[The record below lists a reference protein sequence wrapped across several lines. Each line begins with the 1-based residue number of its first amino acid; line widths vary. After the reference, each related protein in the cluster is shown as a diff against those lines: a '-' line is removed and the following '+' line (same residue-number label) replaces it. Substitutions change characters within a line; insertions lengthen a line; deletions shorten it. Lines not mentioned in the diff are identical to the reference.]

1 MEALALL
8 ELDSIA
14 AGFRVADAV
23 AKKARVDLLE
33 SRPLDPGKYL
43 ILFRGDVASVEAS
56 FREGVERAG
65 ERLVDRVFLPA
76 AHESILPLLGRTPP
90 SYDGP
95 IESIGVVETAAAA
108 STVLSADAAAKT
120 APVRLLRVHL
130 ARRTG
135 GKGYFVITGPLA
147 DVEAAVSAG
156 AAAARDGGKLVGEV
170 VIPSPAAETLAK
182 IREEWLR

>member
-14 AGFRVADAV
+14 SGFRVADAV

-43 ILFRGDVASVEAS
+43 ILFRGDVASVEAA

-65 ERLVDRVFLPA
+65 ERLLDRVFLPA
-76 AHESILPLLGRTPP
+76 AHESILPLLGRDRSPD
-90 SYDGP
+90 DGP
-95 IESIGVVETAAAA
+95 IESIGVVETAAVA
-108 STVLSADAAAKT
+108 SAVLAADAAAKA
-120 APVRLLRVHL
+120 APVRLIRIHL

-135 GKGYFVITGPLA
+135 GKGYVVLTGPLA

-156 AAAARDGGKLVGEV
+156 ARTARERGKLVGET
-170 VIPSPAAETLAK
+170 VIPSPAGETLAK
-182 IREEWLR
+182 IREEWIR